1 MKKEKKK
8 QAADKAKDQL
18 PDPGKDRSKMPQ
30 LPITEKLK
38 EKLKKARKQ
47 DPNIYP
53 LW

>member
-8 QAADKAKDQL
+8 PAADTTKDQL
-18 PDPGKDRSKMPQ
+18 PNPGKDRKKMPS
-30 LPITEKLK
+30 LPITDKLK